1 MASLQVRELPD
12 NIYYR
17 LQKRAE
23 SEHRSLAQEA
33 VIVLAEGLNSSISP
47 RKRREHLLQSIEKNS
62 PAESILKLD
71 PVDLIRED
79 RQR

>member
-12 NIYYR
+12 HIYYR

-47 RKRREHLLQSIEKNS
+47 KKRREQLLLSLGGNN
-62 PAESILKLD
+62 PDESILKLD

-79 RQR
+79 RRR